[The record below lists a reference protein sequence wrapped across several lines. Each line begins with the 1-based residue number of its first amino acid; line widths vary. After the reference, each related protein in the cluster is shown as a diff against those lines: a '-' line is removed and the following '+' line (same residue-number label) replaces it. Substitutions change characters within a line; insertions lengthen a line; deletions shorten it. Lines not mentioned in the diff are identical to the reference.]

1 MGMIDRLMTLLF
13 GSGRNVVVDTAEF
26 FSANAE
32 AQSGRDAMMHTSALT
47 QFGDEFEAHS
57 NSRFDRFIDGVNRL
71 PRPLLAFGTI
81 GLFVSAMVEPV
92 WFAARMQ
99 GIALVPEPLWWLLG
113 AIISFYFGSRHQA
126 KGQAF
131 QRQMLQGLSRLPTV
145 ERNIASLEAGA
156 LGPGQADTATDAKL
170 TVRTGRAGQNPALND
185 WRAEGG
191 FQGR

>member
-1 MGMIDRLMTLLF
+1 MGVTDRLMNLLF
-13 GSGRNVVVDTAEF
+13 GSGRNVIVDTAEF

-32 AQSGRDAMMHTSALT
+32 AQSGRDSMMHRSALA
-47 QFGDEFEAHS
+47 QFGGEFEAHS
-57 NSRFDRFIDGVNRL
+57 DSRFDRIIDGLNRL

-81 GLFVSAMVEPV
+81 ALFVSAMVEPV

-145 ERNIASLEAGA
+145 QRNINTLETGA
-156 LGPGQADTATDAKL
+156 LGPGQADTATDSVLSFKAS
-170 TVRTGRAGQNPALND
+170 RAGKNPALND
-185 WRAEGG
+185 WRADGG